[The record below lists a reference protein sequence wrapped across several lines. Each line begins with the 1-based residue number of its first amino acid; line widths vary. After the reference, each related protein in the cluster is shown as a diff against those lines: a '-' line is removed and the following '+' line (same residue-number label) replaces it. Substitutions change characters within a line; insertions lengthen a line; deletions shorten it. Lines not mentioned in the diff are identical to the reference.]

1 MVKAAR
7 AQAGPGAL
15 RPLNEPQPMP
25 VRADERGRPIA
36 LTLHGEQQGVASV
49 EDHWRIEDEW
59 WRDQTISRA
68 YFEVLLTDGRR
79 VIVFR
84 DNLTGEW
91 YGQHYG

>member
-15 RPLNEPQPMP
+15 RPLNEPQPMA
-25 VRADERGRPIA
+25 VQADERGQPVA
-36 LTLHGEQQGVASV
+36 LTLRGERMSV
-49 EDHWRIEDEW
+49 GSIEDQWRIEDEW

-68 YFEVLLTDGRR
+68 YFEVLLADGRR
-79 VIVFR
+79 TTVFR
-84 DNLTGEW
+84 NNATGEW